1 MTATTIRAAPSG
13 HHPPR
18 SLGGTAGALVAA
30 VPAALGFAVN
40 GDPFLAAGVPA
51 ARLPVPA
58 IAIRLALRGQSTL
71 ALGSRRVV
79 PARAMELGYRF
90 VHDDVTEAKAAAL
103 ADSRR

>member
-90 VHDDVTEAKAAAL
+90 VHDDVTEATAAAL